1 LGAQPQVDG
10 NGGSLQEMINTVLYI
25 IVIGLILFSLLAIA
39 RAYSGPTVLD
49 RVVAMNVITTNVVIV
64 ILIFAFLDNSFYYI
78 DVAFVF
84 VLGAF
89 IGTLCILKLL
99 REGHII

>member
-1 LGAQPQVDG
+1 MVQIALNAV
-10 NGGSLQEMINTVLYI
+10 
-25 IVIGLILFSLLAIA
+25 VIGLIIISLLSIA

-49 RVVAMNVITTNVVIV
+49 RIVAMNMITTNVVLI
-64 ILIFAFLDNSFYYI
+64 ILIFAYLDKSYYYI

-99 REGHII
+99 REGHIL

>member
-1 LGAQPQVDG
+1 MVQIALNAV
-10 NGGSLQEMINTVLYI
+10 
-25 IVIGLILFSLLAIA
+25 VIGLIIISLLSIA

-49 RVVAMNVITTNVVIV
+49 RVVAMNMITTNVVLI
-64 ILIFAFLDNSFYYI
+64 ILIFAYLDKSYYYI

-99 REGHII
+99 HEGHIL

>member
-1 LGAQPQVDG
+1 
-10 NGGSLQEMINTVLYI
+10 MITTVLHI
-25 IVIGLILFSLLAIA
+25 IVVGLIIISLLSIV
-39 RAYSGPTVLD
+39 RAYIGPSVLD
-49 RVVAMNVITTNVVIV
+49 RMVAMNMITTNVVII
-64 ILIFAFLDNSFYYI
+64 ILIFAYLDNSPYYI

-84 VLGAF
+84 VLGTF

>member
-1 LGAQPQVDG
+1 
-10 NGGSLQEMINTVLYI
+10 MIDNILYGMVVVLAI
-25 IVIGLILFSLLAIA
+25 FSLISII
-39 RAYSGPTVLD
+39 RAYYGPTVLD
-49 RVVAMNVITTNVVIV
+49 RVVAINVITTNVVII
-64 ILIFAFLDNSFYYI
+64 ILLFAYIDRSFYYI

>member
-1 LGAQPQVDG
+1 
-10 NGGSLQEMINTVLYI
+10 M
-25 IVIGLILFSLLAIA
+25 
-39 RAYSGPTVLD
+39 
-49 RVVAMNVITTNVVIV
+49 VAMNMITTNVVII
-64 ILIFAFLDNSFYYI
+64 ILIFAYLDNSPYYI

-84 VLGAF
+84 VLGTF

>member
-1 LGAQPQVDG
+1 MTTTLMYSV
-10 NGGSLQEMINTVLYI
+10 V
-25 IVIGLILFSLLAIA
+25 VGLIIISLFSIA

-49 RVVAMNVITTNVVIV
+49 RVVAMNVITTNVVMI
-64 ILIFAFLDNSFYYI
+64 ILIFAYIDKSYYYI

>member
-1 LGAQPQVDG
+1 
-10 NGGSLQEMINTVLYI
+10 MITTVLNSI
-25 IVIGLILFSLLAIA
+25 VVGLIVISLVSIA
-39 RAYSGPTVLD
+39 RAYRGPSVLD
-49 RVVAMNVITTNVVIV
+49 RVVAMNVITTNVVLI
-64 ILIFAFLDNSFYYI
+64 ILIFAYLDNSFYYI

>member
-1 LGAQPQVDG
+1 MDDIILYVAV
-10 NGGSLQEMINTVLYI
+10 GGLVFI
-25 IVIGLILFSLLAIA
+25 SLLAIA

-49 RVVAMNVITTNVVIV
+49 RVVAMNMITTNVVLT
-64 ILIFAFLDNSFYYI
+64 ILIFAYIDKSYYYI

-99 REGHII
+99 REGHIL

>member
-1 LGAQPQVDG
+1 MVEI
-10 NGGSLQEMINTVLYI
+10 SLYAV
-25 IVIGLILFSLLAIA
+25 VVGLIIISLLSIA

-49 RVVAMNVITTNVVIV
+49 RVVAMNMITTNVVLT
-64 ILIFAFLDNSFYYI
+64 ILIFSYLDKSYYYI

-99 REGHII
+99 REGHIL

>member
-1 LGAQPQVDG
+1 MTTLMYSAV
-10 NGGSLQEMINTVLYI
+10 V
-25 IVIGLILFSLLAIA
+25 GLIIISLFSIA

-49 RVVAMNVITTNVVIV
+49 RVVAMNVITTNVVMI
-64 ILIFAFLDNSFYYI
+64 ILIFAYIDKSYYYI

>member
-1 LGAQPQVDG
+1 
-10 NGGSLQEMINTVLYI
+10 MINTLLYSIVVGLVI
-25 IVIGLILFSLLAIA
+25 ISLVAII
-39 RAYSGPTVLD
+39 RAYYGPTVLD
-49 RVVAMNVITTNVVIV
+49 RMVAMNVITTNVVMI
-64 ILIFAFLDNSFYYI
+64 ILIFAYIDRSFYYI

-84 VLGAF
+84 VIGVF

>member
-1 LGAQPQVDG
+1 
-10 NGGSLQEMINTVLYI
+10 MITTVLHI
-25 IVIGLILFSLLAIA
+25 IVVGLIIISLLSIV
-39 RAYSGPTVLD
+39 RAYMGPSVLD
-49 RVVAMNVITTNVVIV
+49 RMVAMNMITTNVVII
-64 ILIFAFLDNSFYYI
+64 ILIFAYLDNSPYYI

-84 VLGAF
+84 VLGTF

>member
-1 LGAQPQVDG
+1 
-10 NGGSLQEMINTVLYI
+10 MINTVLYTV
-25 IVIGLILFSLLAIA
+25 VIGQILFSLLAII

-49 RVVAMNVITTNVVIV
+49 RVVAMNVITTNVVII
-64 ILIFAFLDNSFYYI
+64 ILIFAYLDSSFYYI

-99 REGHII
+99 RDGHII

>member
-1 LGAQPQVDG
+1 MMTTLMYSAV
-10 NGGSLQEMINTVLYI
+10 V
-25 IVIGLILFSLLAIA
+25 GLIIISLFSIA

-49 RVVAMNVITTNVVIV
+49 RVVAMNVITTNVVMI
-64 ILIFAFLDNSFYYI
+64 ILIFAYIDKSYYYI

>member
-1 LGAQPQVDG
+1 
-10 NGGSLQEMINTVLYI
+10 MITTILYS
-25 IVIGLILFSLLAIA
+25 IVVGLIIISIICIV
-39 RAYSGPTVLD
+39 RAYAGPTVLD
-49 RVVAMNVITTNVVIV
+49 RVVAMNVITTNVVMI
-64 ILIFAFLDNSFYYI
+64 ILIFAYIDRSFYYI

-99 REGHII
+99 REGHIL

>member
-1 LGAQPQVDG
+1 MITTILYSIVVGLVLI
-10 NGGSLQEMINTVLYI
+10 SLVTI
-25 IVIGLILFSLLAIA
+25 F
-39 RAYSGPTVLD
+39 RAYYGPSVLD
-49 RVVAMNVITTNVVIV
+49 RVVAMNVITTNVVMI
-64 ILIFAFLDNSFYYI
+64 ILIFAYIDSSYYYI

>member
-1 LGAQPQVDG
+1 
-10 NGGSLQEMINTVLYI
+10 MIETALYSFVVGL
-25 IVIGLILFSLLAIA
+25 IVISLVCIA

-49 RVVAMNVITTNVVIV
+49 RVVAMNVITTNVVMI
-64 ILIFAFLDNSFYYI
+64 ILIFAYIDKSFYYI

>member
-1 LGAQPQVDG
+1 MVQIALNAV
-10 NGGSLQEMINTVLYI
+10 
-25 IVIGLILFSLLAIA
+25 VIGLIIISLLSIA

-49 RVVAMNVITTNVVIV
+49 RLVAMNMITTNVVLI
-64 ILIFAFLDNSFYYI
+64 ILIFAYLDKSYYYI

-84 VLGAF
+84 VLGTF

-99 REGHII
+99 REGHIL

>member
-1 LGAQPQVDG
+1 
-10 NGGSLQEMINTVLYI
+10 MINTVLYS
-25 IVIGLILFSLLAIA
+25 VVVGLILASLVAIV
-39 RAYSGPTVLD
+39 RAFSGPSVLD
-49 RVVAMNVITTNVVIV
+49 RIVAMNVITTNVVII
-64 ILIFAFLDNSFYYI
+64 ILLFAYIETSFYYI

>member
-1 LGAQPQVDG
+1 
-10 NGGSLQEMINTVLYI
+10 MITTVLYI
-25 IVIGLILFSLLAIA
+25 IVFGIFVISLLSIV
-39 RAYSGPTVLD
+39 RAYAGPTVLD
-49 RVVAMNVITTNVVIV
+49 RLVAMNVITTNIV
-64 ILIFAFLDNSFYYI
+64 LIILIFAYLDNSYYYI

>member
-1 LGAQPQVDG
+1 
-10 NGGSLQEMINTVLYI
+10 MIDTILYI
-25 IVIGLILFSLLAIA
+25 LVVGLILFSLLSII

-49 RVVAMNVITTNVVIV
+49 RLVAMNVITTNVVIV
-64 ILIFAFLDNSFYYI
+64 ILLFSHIDKSYYYI

-84 VLGAF
+84 VLGSF

>member
-1 LGAQPQVDG
+1 
-10 NGGSLQEMINTVLYI
+10 MITTVLYS
-25 IVIGLILFSLLAIA
+25 IVVGLIIISLIAIA
-39 RAYSGPTVLD
+39 RAYGGPSVLD
-49 RVVAMNVITTNVVIV
+49 RIVAMNIITTNVVMI
-64 ILIFAFLDNSFYYI
+64 ILIFAYIDRSYYYI

>member
-1 LGAQPQVDG
+1 
-10 NGGSLQEMINTVLYI
+10 MINTVLYV
-25 IVIGLILFSLLAIA
+25 IVIGLILFSLLAIV

-64 ILIFAFLDNSFYYI
+64 ILIFAYLDSSYYYI

>member
-1 LGAQPQVDG
+1 
-10 NGGSLQEMINTVLYI
+10 MITTALYI
-25 IVIGLILFSLLAIA
+25 VVVGLLIISLLSIA
-39 RAYSGPTVLD
+39 RAYIGPSVLD
-49 RVVAMNVITTNVVIV
+49 RIVAMNMITTNVVII
-64 ILIFAFLDNSFYYI
+64 ILIFAYLDNSPYYI

-84 VLGAF
+84 VLGSF

>member
-1 LGAQPQVDG
+1 MVQIALNAV
-10 NGGSLQEMINTVLYI
+10 
-25 IVIGLILFSLLAIA
+25 VIGLIIISLLSIA

-49 RVVAMNVITTNVVIV
+49 RLVAMNMITTNVVLI
-64 ILIFAFLDNSFYYI
+64 ILIFGYLDKSYYYI

-84 VLGAF
+84 VLGTF

-99 REGHII
+99 REGHIL

>member
-1 LGAQPQVDG
+1 MVQIALNV
-10 NGGSLQEMINTVLYI
+10 V
-25 IVIGLILFSLLAIA
+25 VIGLIIISLLSIA

-49 RVVAMNVITTNVVIV
+49 RVVAMNMITTNVVLI
-64 ILIFAFLDNSFYYI
+64 ILIFAYLDKSYYYI

-99 REGHII
+99 REGHIL

>member
-1 LGAQPQVDG
+1 MV
-10 NGGSLQEMINTVLYI
+10 NTVLYI
-25 IVIGLILFSLLAIA
+25 IVIGQILFSLLAIF

-49 RVVAMNVITTNVVIV
+49 RVVAMNVITTNVVIM
-64 ILIFAFLDNSFYYI
+64 ILIFAFLDGSYYYI

-84 VLGAF
+84 VLGTF

>member
-1 LGAQPQVDG
+1 
-10 NGGSLQEMINTVLYI
+10 MITTVLYI
-25 IVIGLILFSLLAIA
+25 TVVGLIIISLLSIA
-39 RAYSGPTVLD
+39 RAYIGPSVLD
-49 RVVAMNVITTNVVIV
+49 RMVAMNMITTNVVII
-64 ILIFAFLDNSFYYI
+64 ILIFAYLDNSPYYI

-84 VLGAF
+84 VLGTF

>member
-1 LGAQPQVDG
+1 
-10 NGGSLQEMINTVLYI
+10 MITTVLYI
-25 IVIGLILFSLLAIA
+25 TVVGLIIISLLSIA
-39 RAYSGPTVLD
+39 RAYMGPSVLD
-49 RVVAMNVITTNVVIV
+49 RIVAMNMITTNVVII
-64 ILIFAFLDNSFYYI
+64 ILIFAYLDNSSYYI

-84 VLGAF
+84 VLGTF

>member
-1 LGAQPQVDG
+1 
-10 NGGSLQEMINTVLYI
+10 MITTVLN
-25 IVIGLILFSLLAIA
+25 IVVYGLILISIVAII

-49 RVVAMNVITTNVVIV
+49 RVVAMNVITTNVVML
-64 ILIFAFLDNSFYYI
+64 ILIFAHLDRSYYYI

-84 VLGAF
+84 VLGSF
-89 IGTLCILKLL
+89 IGTLCIIKLL

>member
-1 LGAQPQVDG
+1 
-10 NGGSLQEMINTVLYI
+10 MITTLLNALVVGL
-25 IVIGLILFSLLAIA
+25 IVISLVSII
-39 RAYSGPTVLD
+39 RAYGGPSVLD
-49 RVVAMNVITTNVVIV
+49 RVVAINIITTNVVMI
-64 ILIFAFLDNSFYYI
+64 ILIFAYLENSYYYI

>member
-1 LGAQPQVDG
+1 
-10 NGGSLQEMINTVLYI
+10 MINTVLYTVVVGQI
-25 IVIGLILFSLLAIA
+25 IFSLMAII

-49 RVVAMNVITTNVVIV
+49 RLVAMNVITTNVVII

-84 VLGAF
+84 VLGTF
-89 IGTLCILKLL
+89 IATLCILKLL

>member
-1 LGAQPQVDG
+1 
-10 NGGSLQEMINTVLYI
+10 MITTVLYTL
-25 IVIGLILFSLLAIA
+25 VVGLIIISLLSIA
-39 RAYSGPTVLD
+39 RAYMGPSVLD
-49 RVVAMNVITTNVVIV
+49 RIVAMNMITTNVVII
-64 ILIFAFLDNSFYYI
+64 ILIFAYIDNSYYYI

-84 VLGAF
+84 VLGSF

>member
-1 LGAQPQVDG
+1 
-10 NGGSLQEMINTVLYI
+10 MINIVLNS
-25 IVIGLILFSLLAIA
+25 IVIGLIVISLLSII
-39 RAYSGPTVLD
+39 RAYSGPSVLD
-49 RVVAMNVITTNVVIV
+49 RVVAMNVITTNVVMI
-64 ILIFAFLDNSFYYI
+64 ILIFAYLDSSYYYI

>member
-1 LGAQPQVDG
+1 MVETILYFIV
-10 NGGSLQEMINTVLYI
+10 GGLVI
-25 IVIGLILFSLLAIA
+25 ISLLAIA

-49 RVVAMNVITTNVVIV
+49 RVVAMNMITTNVVLT
-64 ILIFAFLDNSFYYI
+64 ILIFAYIDKSYYYI

-99 REGHII
+99 REGHIL